1 MLRSLYSGV
10 SGMRTNQVKMD
21 VIGNNIANVNTT
33 GFKSG
38 RARFQDML
46 SQTLAYAQASTEEA
60 IGGVNA
66 QQVGLGVK
74 VGAIDTIMT
83 NGGLQPTNRDLDFA
97 VEGTGFFIVTQE
109 NVSEGQ
115 PINQRLYTRDGAFY
129 RDSLGNLVNASGY
142 RVVGQ
147 MYDFENETWPADF
160 EPSNLQTLKI
170 TNELSYTDADG
181 NAVNVNLETFSIDSS
196 GTIIGVYDDGVAREI
211 GRMVLAKFENPEGL
225 EKMGNNNYRASR
237 NSGDDVKSTANSE
250 GYGLVRSGVL
260 EMSNVDLANEF
271 TDLII
276 TSRSYQA
283 NSRTITTSDE
293 MLQELLSLKR

>member
-10 SGMRTNQVKMD
+10 SGMRSNQIKMD

-33 GFKSG
+33 GFKAG

-46 SQTLAYAQASTEEA
+46 SQTLSFAQAPTGNDL
-60 IGGVNA
+60 GGINA

-74 VGAIDTIMT
+74 VGAVDTIMT

-97 VEGTGFFIVTQE
+97 IEGTGFFM
-109 NVSEGQ
+109 VSQ
-115 PINQRLYTRDGAFY
+115 DADAQVRFYTRDGAFY
-129 RDSLGNLVNASGY
+129 RDNGGNLVNAAGY
-142 RVVGQ
+142 RVVGY
-147 MYDFENETWPADF
+147 MADESTGLIP
-160 EPSNLQTLKI
+160 EPKTLTTLTISNQRAGK
-170 TNELSYTDADG
+170 NPGDP
-181 NAVNVNLETFSIDSS
+181 VRNLETFSIDTS
-196 GTIIGVYDDGVAREI
+196 GTIIGVYDNGDTEI
-211 GRMVLAKFENPEGL
+211 IGQMGLAKFENAEGL
-225 EKMGNNNYRASR
+225 EKIGNSNYRASR
-237 NSGDDVKSTANSE
+237 NSGNPEEGVANQN
-250 GYGLVRSGVL
+250 GFGLVRSGVI

-293 MLQELLSLKR
+293 MLQELLNLKR

>member
-46 SQTLAYAQASTEEA
+46 SQTLAYAQASTDEA

-83 NGGLQPTNRDLDFA
+83 NGSLQPTNRDLDFA

-109 NVSEGQ
+109 NVPEGQ

-260 EMSNVDLANEF
+260 EMSNVDLANEC

>member
-46 SQTLAYAQASTEEA
+46 SQTLAYAQASTDEA

-109 NVSEGQ
+109 NVPEGS

-129 RDSLGNLVNASGY
+129 RDSLGNLVNASGF

-237 NSGDDVKSTANSE
+237 NSGEDVKSTANSD

>member
-46 SQTLAYAQASTEEA
+46 SQTLAYAQASTDEA

-109 NVSEGQ
+109 NVPEGS

-147 MYDFENETWPADF
+147 MYDFQNETWPADF
-160 EPSNLQTLKI
+160 EPTNLQTLKI

-237 NSGDDVKSTANSE
+237 NSGEDVKSTANSE

>member
-1 MLRSLYSGV
+1 MLRSLYAGV
-10 SGMRTNQVKMD
+10 SGMRTNQTKMD

-46 SQTLAYAQASTEEA
+46 SQTLAYAQATTDEA
-60 IGGVNA
+60 MGGINP

-109 NVSEGQ
+109 NVAEGE

-129 RDSLGNLVNASGY
+129 RDSAGNLVNSSGY

-147 MYDFENETWPADF
+147 MYDFDNNTWPANYDAN
-160 EPSNLQTLKI
+160 NLQTLKI
-170 TNELSYTDADG
+170 NNQLTYTAENGDS
-181 NAVNVNLETFSIDSS
+181 VTVNLETFSIDSS
-196 GTIIGVYDDGVAREI
+196 GTIVGVYDDGVAREI

-225 EKMGNNNYRASR
+225 EKVGNNNYRASR
-237 NSGDDVKSTANSE
+237 NSGVDDRGLANSG

-260 EMSNVDLANEF
+260 EMSNVDLATEF

-293 MLQELLSLKR
+293 MLQELLNLKR